1 MPSATLHITHAEL
14 LSADPADPAPLR
26 NAMQRELTYAKFGA
40 VFPDIPFYT
49 NIVTM
54 MLGYWLEMPAEHCPF
69 AQKLHRYHPDLF
81 AWHFLQNA
89 GKSSAQLS
97 DDQRLAILAGFFAH
111 VA

>member
-26 NAMQRELTYAKFGA
+26 EAMQRELTYAKFGA

-54 MLGYWLEMPAEHCPF
+54 MLGYWLEMPAENCPF

-81 AWHFLQNA
+81 AWHFLGECRKA
-89 GKSSAQLS
+89 GGLLS
-97 DDQRLAILAGFFAH
+97 DEQRRAIMAG
-111 VA
+111 